1 MKITKLNFTF
11 SVLLFLF
18 ISNQISAQTTSDLGA
33 WYMYFGGIK
42 FEESQWGIHG
52 EAQYRNH
59 NIIGD
64 LEQLLLRTGLQYHLK
79 DNSATFTLGYGNI
92 TTENEGEPD
101 NTFYENRIY
110 QEALLRQD
118 IYSVNLN
125 HRFRYEQRFVDT
137 QSLRTRFR
145 YALFINIPLTQKKF
159 APGGFYIPV
168 YNEIFIN
175 GEERGNI
182 EYFDRNRLYLGL
194 GYVLKNYLKAQV
206 GVMEQSTRNSSKTQL
221 QFSLHHGISVGK

>member
-1 MKITKLNFTF
+1 MRITRLKITF
-11 SVLLFLF
+11 SVLLFLL
-18 ISNQISAQTTSDLGA
+18 ICNKVTSQNTSDLGA
-33 WYMYFGGIK
+33 WYMYFGGLK
-42 FEESQWGIHG
+42 FEESQWGIHA

-92 TTENEGEPD
+92 TSEMEGEPD

-110 QEALLRQD
+110 QEALLRQG

-137 QSLRTRFR
+137 QNLRTRFR
-145 YALFINIPLTQKKF
+145 YALFINIPVT
-159 APGGFYIPV
+159 AEEICPGWI
-168 YNEIFIN
+168 
-175 GEERGNI
+175 
-182 EYFDRNRLYLGL
+182 LYSDL
-194 GYVLKNYLKAQV
+194 
-206 GVMEQSTRNSSKTQL
+206 
-221 QFSLHHGISVGK
+221 